1 MKGIH
6 EWLDKNKF
14 NLDTMSIKLD
24 QMNDTTKILMDE
36 QERIKGQVNSWET
49 KLKKMEEE
57 QIFMDEWQ

>member
-14 NLDTMSIKLD
+14 SLDTMSIKLD